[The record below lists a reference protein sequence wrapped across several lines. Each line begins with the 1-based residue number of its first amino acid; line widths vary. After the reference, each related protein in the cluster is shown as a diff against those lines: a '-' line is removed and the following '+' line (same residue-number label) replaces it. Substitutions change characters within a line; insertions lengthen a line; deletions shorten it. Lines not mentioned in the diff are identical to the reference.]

1 MSIVEGIALFIVTSI
16 SGIDSSIEEFQFHR
30 PLIAATLVGI
40 VLGDIK
46 SAVMAGSALELVAL
60 GWMTIGAS
68 VSPDPALSGAAIA
81 IIVILGKQSIGIA
94 LGIAIPL
101 AITGQLLQ
109 IVEKSTIDVAIMHW
123 AERGINEGKIERIN
137 TAHYLTAIPSAL
149 RVSIPAVIIAFFA
162 DASIVQNFLNSIPKD
177 ITLGIQISSGFMV
190 VVGYAMIIQLLKM
203 KELLPFFFVGF
214 LTMTF
219 TNITLVGLSLLG
231 LSLSIIYYH
240 IYSMIN
246 STDNRNRR
254 TRVLKS
260 ELEDKKEKSAV
271 KIEKKDLMKVF
282 WRTQT
287 YQMSWNYERL
297 QNLCY
302 CYCILPILKKLN
314 KDEEDLKESVLR
326 HMEYFNTHQFTS
338 SAILGVDIAMEEAK
352 ANGEDFDNEDIA
364 QIKIALMSPL
374 AGIGDPIFWGTIRPI
389 AAAIGAG
396 IANDGSILGPILFF
410 VIINS
415 VRLVMRYNTLMMSYN
430 KGVSLISNVRSF
442 IPKLRNV
449 LTVLSYTIMGGL
461 VAKWTYIN
469 VPVVIYSFIKDGK
482 LVNITLQ
489 HQLDTIMPNLLPLV
503 LTFAI
508 AWLLKKRVP
517 PLICMILLMLLGI
530 AGYTFGFLA

>member
-40 VLGDIK
+40 VLGNIK
-46 SAVMAGSALELVAL
+46 AAVMAGSALELVAL

-101 AITGQLLQ
+101 ALAGQLIQ

-123 AERGINEGKIERIN
+123 AERGINEGKIKRIN
-137 TAHYLTAIPSAL
+137 IAHYLTAIPSAL
-149 RVSIPAVIIAFFA
+149 RVSIPAVIIAVFA
-162 DASIVQNFLNSIPKD
+162 DATIVQNFLNSIPKAV
-177 ITLGIQISSGFMV
+177 TLGIQISSGFMV

-203 KELLPFFFVGF
+203 KELLPFFFIGF
-214 LTMTF
+214 LSMTF

-231 LSLSIIYYH
+231 LSLAIIYYH
-240 IYSMIN
+240 VYSMIN
-246 STDNRNRR
+246 NTDNRSRR

-260 ELEDKKEKSAV
+260 ESEDKKDKSAV

-282 WRTQT
+282 WRTQI
-287 YQMSWNYERL
+287 YQLSWNYERL

-302 CYCILPILKKLN
+302 CYCILPILIKLN
-314 KDEEDLKESVLR
+314 KDEEDLKTAVLR
-326 HMEYFNTHQFTS
+326 HLEYFNTHQFTS

-352 ANGEDFDNEDIA
+352 ANGEDFDNDAIA

-396 IANDGSILGPILFF
+396 IAIEGSLLGPILFF
-410 VIINS
+410 AIINC
-415 VRLVMRYNTLMMSYN
+415 VRLFMRYSSLMMAYN
-430 KGVSLISNVRSF
+430 KGVSLIANMRNF

-469 VPVVIYSFIKDGK
+469 VPVVIYSYIKDGK

-503 LTFAI
+503 LTFAV
-508 AWLLKKRVP
+508 AWLLKKRIP
-517 PLICMILLMLLGI
+517 PLICMLLLMLLGI
-530 AGYTFGFLA
+530 VGYTFGFLA